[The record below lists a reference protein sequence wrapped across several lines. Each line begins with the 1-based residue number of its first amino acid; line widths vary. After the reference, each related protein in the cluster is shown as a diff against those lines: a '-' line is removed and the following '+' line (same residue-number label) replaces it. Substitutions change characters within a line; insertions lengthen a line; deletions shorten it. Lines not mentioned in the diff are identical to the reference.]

1 MYKGNILVPEDVIRA
16 VYDWIDTK
24 LPADNNILALGFNVR
39 YTEKVS
45 NTHSAPWNG
54 QTNWDGKKPDVP
66 RGYPGF
72 AGRVWIVFRT
82 GKFHDSFG
90 SELPNQ
96 TRLFTGTGGYGDYDN
111 PLLRGMTS
119 EQVREVYPDFYPLSW
134 DGRFYMD
141 DWPEL
146 KMGQVLERWTPLQ
159 QQFYLQK
166 VSKQFAKDLMKI
178 VEKNAKQKQAVQ
190 NTINELKVINNA

>member
-24 LPADNNILALGFNVR
+24 LPADNNILALGFNGR
-39 YTEKVS
+39 YSIIVS
-45 NTHSAPWNG
+45 HTHYAPWNG
-54 QTNWDGKKPDVP
+54 KTNWDGKKPDVP

-82 GKFHDSFG
+82 GKFYDSFG
-90 SELPNQ
+90 SHLPNQ

-119 EQVREVYPDFYPLSW
+119 EQIREVYPDFYPLSW

-166 VSKQFAKDLMKI
+166 VDKQFAKDLMKI

-190 NTINELKVINNA
+190 NTLNELKVINNA